1 MSPTAWYVARSSG
14 LVAWALLAASVLWG
28 LLLATRVF
36 DRTPSPK
43 WFLDLHRFLG
53 GTAVVFTA
61 VHIGALA
68 ADTTVHFGW
77 REILVPL
84 ASRWRPAPVAFGVI
98 SLWIL
103 VAVEI
108 TSLLMRFL
116 PRRVW
121 HAIHLSSFALFF
133 AATFHAL
140 SAGTDVHHQAFV
152 LLCDAFLAVVLLLT
166 LVRLAAG
173 KRRAAR
179 PPAAPVGATRG

>member
-84 ASRWRPAPVAFGVI
+84 ASRWRRSTRLTVA
-98 SLWIL
+98 SP
-103 VAVEI
+103 
-108 TSLLMRFL
+108 TPSSD
-116 PRRVW
+116 
-121 HAIHLSSFALFF
+121 AI
-133 AATFHAL
+133 AA
-140 SAGTDVHHQAFV
+140 
-152 LLCDAFLAVVLLLT
+152 
-166 LVRLAAG
+166 
-173 KRRAAR
+173 
-179 PPAAPVGATRG
+179 